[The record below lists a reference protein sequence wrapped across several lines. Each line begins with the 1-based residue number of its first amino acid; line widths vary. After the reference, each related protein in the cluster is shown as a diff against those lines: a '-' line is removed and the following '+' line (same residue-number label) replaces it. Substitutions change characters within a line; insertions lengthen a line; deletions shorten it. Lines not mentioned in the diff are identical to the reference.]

1 MTITPEQARALLDGA
16 TPGPWRALH
25 DQWEDEDG
33 TPCEDFY
40 VLGGPDGI
48 LHTEDFDPDTHN
60 PVANT
65 ALAAAAPD
73 LAQTIAGMR
82 WEYAVEH
89 EHSPGN
95 WHQVT
100 QWGPE
105 ENPYQ
110 PGYGPGDDERIIR
123 RLVGPVE
130 VTE

>member
-1 MTITPEQARALLDGA
+1 MSITPDQAGRLKRDA
-16 TPGPWRALH
+16 TDGPWEAY
-25 DQWEDEDG
+25 DPGDG
-33 TPCEDFY
+33 TARLY
-40 VLGGPDGI
+40 GPDNARLIRHVSGG
-48 LHTEDFDPDTHN
+48 TAAAGSFMSRPDGK
-60 PVANT
+60 
-65 ALAAAAPD
+65 LAAAAPD

-110 PGYGPGDDERIIR
+110 PGYGPGDDERIVR

-130 VTE
+130 VAE